1 MIQGATTTRTAHRSA
16 RPPATEPA
24 TEPPIALAVPA
35 GVRLHV
41 SDDDFSALCV
51 VNTDLRLERTA
62 QGDLIVMT
70 PAGSE
75 TGGRN
80 ARLTSRLVVWADADG
95 EGTAFD
101 SSAGFRFPN
110 GATRA
115 PDASW
120 IRNDRWN
127 ALAPE
132 QKRRF
137 APICPDFA
145 VELCSPSDER
155 KTASA
160 KMREYIDNGLRLGWL
175 LDPDDG
181 QVEIHRPGRPVEVL
195 DRPATLS
202 GEDVLPGFT
211 LDLKGILFD

>member
-1 MIQGATTTRTAHRSA
+1 MIQSATTTRTPHRSA
-16 RPPATEPA
+16 RPAA
-24 TEPPIALAVPA
+24 IAPPIALAVPP
-35 GVRLHV
+35 GVRLQV
-41 SDDDFSALCV
+41 SDDDFGALCTA
-51 VNTDLRLERTA
+51 NRDLRLERTA
-62 QGDLIVMT
+62 QGDLIVMA

-75 TGGRN
+75 SGGRN
-80 ARLTSRLVVWADADG
+80 AVLTGRLYIWAAADG
-95 EGTAFD
+95 AGVSFD
-101 SSAGFRFPN
+101 SSAGFRLPN

-127 ALAPE
+127 ALTPE
-132 QKRRF
+132 QKRGF

-145 VELCSPSDER
+145 VELCSPSDDR
-155 KTASA
+155 KLASE
-160 KMREYIDNGLRLGWL
+160 KMREYVDNGLRLGWL

-181 QVEIHRPGRPVEVL
+181 RVEIHRPGRPVEVL